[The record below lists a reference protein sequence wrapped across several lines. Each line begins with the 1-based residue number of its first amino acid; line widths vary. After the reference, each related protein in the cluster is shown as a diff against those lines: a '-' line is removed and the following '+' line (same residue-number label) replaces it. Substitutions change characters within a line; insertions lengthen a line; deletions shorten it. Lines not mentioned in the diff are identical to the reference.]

1 MTDAPDDTID
11 PAIWDAEP
19 LFADRFYVSTTEM
32 VRLTFGEGTSS
43 GDAARYHSAVV
54 LTRST
59 AADLRDLLTKVL
71 TDMGG

>member
-19 LFADRFYVSTTEM
+19 LFADRFYVSTTDM
-32 VRLTFGEGTSS
+32 IRLTFGEGTT

-54 LTRST
+54 MTRGIAT
-59 AADLRDLLTKVL
+59 DLRDLLTKVL
-71 TDMGG
+71 ADMGG